1 MLLPLMGI
9 HYLRVVKET
18 QSGGGWEDTRRLLLS
33 LDLTG
38 PSGAQHARN
47 LEAMRGGDEALAELV
62 KDFSPSRVKAIR
74 AMMLQG
80 RGEKER
86 AELMKKYPRSFRNHA
101 R

>member
-18 QSGGGWEDTRRLLLS
+18 QNAGGWDDTRRLLLS

-38 PSGAQHARN
+38 TSRAQHARN
-47 LEAMRGGDEALAELV
+47 LEAMHGGDEALAELL

-80 RGEKER
+80 RGGKER
-86 AELMKKYPRSFRNHA
+86 AELMKKYPMTFRNPA